1 MAQLHQKTTKTNRCI
16 TKEKNMK
23 NVITY
28 KINNDITLTKN
39 EIAYYIL
46 FMAKNREVDKYLKLW
61 KK

>member
-1 MAQLHQKTTKTNRCI
+1 M
-16 TKEKNMK
+16 E

-46 FMAKNREVDKYLKLW
+46 FMAKKREVDKYLKLW